1 MGQDMRSWLNDAA
14 IVFLALDVK
23 SENGTYIEIGAHR
36 GRSME
41 FFANLLKPK
50 VKKLHLIG
58 YDVFDSATDDFHFHE
73 DNYMKGGDFDKCFYT
88 LKKASKRNQFNIT
101 FELVKGRT
109 TETLFSKKADW
120 AYIDGGH
127 SYETVK
133 WDHEQLKDS
142 RIIVFDDSDLPGV
155 NRYLWEIKD
164 QYNIYSLG
172 ETDKSSETAYH
183 RQAVIINDTNNFK
196 FDEVSLEKFQG
207 HDPEKYISL
216 RQE

>member
-155 NRYLWEIKD
+155 NQYLWEVKD
-164 QYNIYSLG
+164 QYNVYSLG
-172 ETDKSSETAYH
+172 ETDKSTPYH
-183 RQAVIINDTNNFK
+183 RQAVIVNDIHNFK
-196 FDEVSLEKFQG
+196 FDTVKLEKFQG
-207 HDPEKYISL
+207 HDPITYISS
-216 RQE
+216 RKV

>member
-1 MGQDMRSWLNDAA
+1 MGQDTRSWLNDAA
-14 IVFLALDVK
+14 MVFLALDVK
-23 SENGTYIEIGAHR
+23 SDNGTYIEIGAHR

-41 FFANLLKPK
+41 FFANLLKSK

-58 YDVFDSATDDFHFHE
+58 YDVFDSVTDDFHFRE

-120 AYIDGGH
+120 VYIDGGH

-142 RIIVFDDSDLPGV
+142 RIIVFDDVDLPGV

-164 QYNIYSLG
+164 QYNIYSLY
-172 ETDKSSETAYH
+172 ETDKSTPYH
-183 RQAVIINDTNNFK
+183 RQAVIINDTDNFK
-196 FDEVSLEKFQG
+196 FDTVKLEKFQG
-207 HDPEKYISL
+207 HDPVKYISP
-216 RQE
+216 RKA